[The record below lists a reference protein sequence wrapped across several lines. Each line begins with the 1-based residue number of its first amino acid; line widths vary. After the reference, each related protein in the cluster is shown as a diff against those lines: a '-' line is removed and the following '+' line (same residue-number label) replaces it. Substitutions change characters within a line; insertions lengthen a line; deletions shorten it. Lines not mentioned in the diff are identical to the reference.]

1 MSEPLPGRAVTPPP
15 EEQHTDAELAE
26 LADEMPSVPDT
37 LEVKDVVPSWPREAI
52 DPDSLDVASAV
63 ENGASN
69 KAGSSANAGSVT
81 LATAVRSVVASNN
94 IRDGGVVI
102 RPSTGARV
110 SWTPIEPVADEYDA
124 ANALASKGFSCL
136 GVIGNASHLLGSG
149 GHTPWCTEGYAGRS
163 CKAGK
168 VYAIDLEVPD
178 MTGFERWFVPRMRA
192 NAYKW
197 VYYFNING
205 HQYTRVDSFRG
216 RYSSADFHLHLSGL
230 AGHESDNS
238 TILRDWQ
245 LQRTSGGDDMA
256 SVPQAQWDRARKQ
269 LDAIS
274 DTVTGGAG
282 EAYHGSV
289 MRKDHG
295 YQIDEIDRRVQAYV
309 DQRLS
314 AIESKLDALIAAT
327 GGTTTTTPATT
338 TTPS

>member
-1 MSEPLPGRAVTPPP
+1 VSEPLPGRAVSPPP
-15 EEQHTDAELAE
+15 GELHTDAELAE

-37 LEVKDVVPSWPREAI
+37 LEVKDVAPSWPREAL
-52 DPDSLDVASAV
+52 DPDSLDVDPAVESGVNKKTASA
-63 ENGASN
+63 
-69 KAGSSANAGSVT
+69 GSAT
-81 LATAVRSVVASNN
+81 LATAVRSVVASSG

-110 SWTPIEPVADEYDA
+110 HWTPIEPVADEYDA
-124 ANALASKGFSCL
+124 AKALASKGFSCL
-136 GVIGNASHLLGSG
+136 GVIGNASHLRGSG

-168 VYAIDLEVPD
+168 VYAIDLEVPN
-178 MTGFERWFVPRMRA
+178 MTGFERWFVARMRA
-192 NAYKW
+192 NVYKW

-245 LQRTSGGDDMA
+245 DQRTSGGDDMA

-269 LDAIS
+269 LDSIS

-282 EAYHGSV
+282 EAYKGSV

-295 YQIDEIDRRVQAYV
+295 FQIDEIDRRVQAYV

-327 GGTTTTTPATT
+327 GGTTAPTT
-338 TTPS
+338 TTPPS